1 MTTTSY
7 VNFKVTYALG
17 TAAEDLFTAY
27 IYSVVP
33 LPLYQKST
41 SYLKT
46 SAMMASVC
54 ASILGD
60 ILVTQINASIWV
72 LMIISATSVTVGS
85 IFGCYILKDPTVN
98 HNTRKVTNNKKFI
111 IHVKEACNSIILQVK
126 LIVIVINKS
135 KYLKLLLFWWIIG
148 SSVYTVSIIHYLFI
162 VNY

>member
-1 MTTTSY
+1 MLTIT
-7 VNFKVTYALG
+7 KVTYALG

-33 LPLYQKST
+33 LQLYQKST

-60 ILVTQINASIWV
+60 ILVTQTNASIWV
-72 LMIISATSVTVGS
+72 LMMISATSVTIGS
-85 IFGCYILKDPTVN
+85 IFGCYILKDPPSNHSMKKNVN
-98 HNTRKVTNNKKFI
+98 NQAFTSY
-111 IHVKEACNSIILQVK
+111 VKETVHSFILQIK
-126 LIVIVINKS
+126 LIVTIIHQS

-148 SSVYTVSIIHYLFI
+148 SSVYTVSA
-162 VNY
+162 